1 MVKDPILELEIE
13 INIPYLFI
21 QLRFIKHLLCAG
33 ILQYIGITSDFGT
46 GPFCLGIYSLIKNW
60 SMNK

>member
-13 INIPYLFI
+13 INITYLFI

-46 GPFCLGIYSLIKNW
+46 GPSVLEFTV
-60 SMNK
+60 